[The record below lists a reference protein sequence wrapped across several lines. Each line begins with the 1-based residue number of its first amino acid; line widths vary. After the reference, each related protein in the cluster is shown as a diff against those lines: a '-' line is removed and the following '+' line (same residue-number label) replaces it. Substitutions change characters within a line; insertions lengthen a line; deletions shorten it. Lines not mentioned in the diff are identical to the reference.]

1 MHDLSQHPV
10 WQMLL
15 IAIPFFVILLF
26 SIFGADLMRGK
37 HKKGNKTLRP
47 PSGIDKKGNPILS
60 DPDGRP
66 SKR

>member
-1 MHDLSQHPV
+1 
-10 WQMLL
+10 MLL

-26 SIFGADLMRGK
+26 SVFGADLMQGRRKKAGK
-37 HKKGNKTLRP
+37 TQRP
-47 PSGIDKKGNPILS
+47 PSGIDAKGKPILS